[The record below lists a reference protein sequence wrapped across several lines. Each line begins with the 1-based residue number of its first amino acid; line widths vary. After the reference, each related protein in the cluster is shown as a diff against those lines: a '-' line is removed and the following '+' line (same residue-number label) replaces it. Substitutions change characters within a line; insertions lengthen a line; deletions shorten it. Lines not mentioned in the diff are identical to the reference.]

1 MLKLIEGSYA
11 SFFPKEIDSMFRNRA
26 EAFSDRLGWEVVVKD
41 GYERDRFDDANP
53 LYLVSVDPDTEE
65 YWGSLRLLPT
75 TGPNMLRDV
84 FAQLLDGDFIESATI
99 WESSRICATTLRG
112 RPDRGRSGVNYALSE
127 LILGIGEVA
136 VAAGLT
142 QIVSVFDARIFRVL
156 RAAECNPQIIGT
168 PQRIGGTM
176 SYAGLFDAGERPLK
190 AFRAA
195 VGIENSVLAPGRE
208 RACVRLGEAG
218 SERGAILSGAHF
230 SAAGAMFCCL
240 QVCSL
245 SFRPYVIKLCF
256 ERVIKYGRADWPRN
270 RKSAPWSLKN
280 QRHTL
285 EN

>member
-11 SFFPKEIDSMFRNRA
+11 SFFPKEINSMFRNRA

-99 WESSRICATTLRG
+99 WESSRICATTSPG
-112 RPDRGRSGVNYALSE
+112 QPDRGKSGVNYALSE

-156 RAAECNPQIIGT
+156 RAAGCNPQIIGT

-195 VGIENSVLAPGRE
+195 AGIENSVLAPGARE
-208 RACVRLGEAG
+208 LAFA
-218 SERGAILSGAHF
+218 
-230 SAAGAMFCCL
+230 
-240 QVCSL
+240 
-245 SFRPYVIKLCF
+245 
-256 ERVIKYGRADWPRN
+256 
-270 RKSAPWSLKN
+270 
-280 QRHTL
+280 
-285 EN
+285 